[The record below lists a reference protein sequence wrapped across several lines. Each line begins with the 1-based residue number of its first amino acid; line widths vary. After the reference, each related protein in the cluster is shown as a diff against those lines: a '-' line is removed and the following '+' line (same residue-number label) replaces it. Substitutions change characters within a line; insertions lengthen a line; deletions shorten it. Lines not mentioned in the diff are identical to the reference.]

1 MPLLGPNTDYTDK
14 DFDALLPRLRSLI
27 DSAFSDWTE
36 EERANFGNILVELY
50 AFVGDILT
58 KYQDNQAAEA
68 FIGRVTQRKNILALC
83 KLIGFTARGNTA
95 ASADVVFTLATA
107 LAGDVSIP
115 ARTRVKTENVNDP
128 VVYETTAAVTI
139 PAGSTGPQTVTAEN
153 AELREELFSST
164 GLPNQEVKL
173 TGTPFL
179 DGSLELTAANGSYEV
194 VENLLDSTST
204 DRHVVVV
211 VDQNDRAQLRFGN
224 GVAGAIPAGTIT
236 ARYKVGGG
244 AAGRVEANKLRK
256 VEGSFADT
264 FGNAAQLSVNN
275 PSASSVALDRQSVEE
290 IRLLAPQTLR
300 VLERTVSREDFEINA
315 KRVAGVARALMLT
328 SDQDDSVEENTGIL
342 FVVPE
347 GGGAPTTD
355 LKAAV
360 LEMVTETYPCT
371 LTFSVT
377 VQDPVYL
384 TVNIEAVVHLRQ
396 GYSGATVK
404 AAIEDR
410 LARAFAISPAEEDV
424 DLTVGIDFG
433 YNIRDEDGIPAGAIA
448 WSDVFNVIRDTT
460 GVRKVDGGPAG
471 LLLNGVRED
480 LEIGTYEFPIL
491 GTVTII
497 DGSTGN
503 PL

>member
-1 MPLLGPNTDYTDK
+1 MALLGPSTDYTDK
-14 DFDALLPRLRSLI
+14 DFDALVPRLRSLI

-50 AFVGDILT
+50 AFVGDILS

-95 ASADVVFTLATA
+95 ASADVVLTLAAA
-107 LAGDVSIP
+107 LAGDVVIP
-115 ARTRVKTENVNDP
+115 ERTRVKTENVTDP
-128 VVYETTAAVTI
+128 VVYETTSEVTI
-139 PAGSTGPQTVTAEN
+139 PAGTTGPVTVTAEN
-153 AELREELFSST
+153 AEEREELFSST
-164 GLPNQEVKL
+164 GLPNQEVRL
-173 TGTPFL
+173 TGTPYL
-179 DGSLELTAANGSYEV
+179 DGSLELTAANGDYTA
-194 VENLLDSTST
+194 VENLLESAAG
-204 DRHVVVV
+204 DRHLVVT
-211 VDQNDRAQLRFGN
+211 VDQNDRAVLRWGN
-224 GVAGAIPAGTIT
+224 GVSGAIPAGTIT

-256 VEGSFADT
+256 IEGSFADVL
-264 FGNAAQLSVNN
+264 GNAAQVLVNN

-300 VLERTVSREDFEINA
+300 VLERTVAREDFEINA

-328 SDQDDSVEENTGIL
+328 SDQEDGILENAGIL

-355 LKAAV
+355 LKDAV

-371 LTFSVT
+371 LTFDVS

-384 TVNIEAVVHLRQ
+384 TVNIEAIVHLRQ
-396 GYSGATVK
+396 GVAGATAK
-404 AAIEDR
+404 AAILDR
-410 LARAFAISPAEEDV
+410 LARAFAITPAEEDLE
-424 DLTVGIDFG
+424 LTVGIDFG
-433 YNIRDEDGIPAGAIA
+433 YNIRDEDGNPDGTIA

-460 GVRKVDGGPAG
+460 GVRKLDGGPAG
-471 LLLNGVRED
+471 LLLNGVRDD
-480 LEIGTYEFPIL
+480 LEIGTSQFPIL

-497 DGSTGN
+497 DGATGN